1 MTLPAIDPT
10 DRSRD
15 SAFLQALGLEVD
27 SVEDTR
33 VEAHIEL
40 GEGHLTP
47 WGVVHGGVYATIA
60 ESIASA
66 GASQA
71 VRDLNQY
78 SVGLH
83 NGTDFLRASTGGR
96 LTLTGEA
103 IQQGR
108 TQQLWLVTMVRED
121 GKDIARAQVRLQNV
135 PFTTS

>member
-1 MTLPAIDPT
+1 MTLFDIDPT
-10 DRSRD
+10 DHSRD
-15 SAFLQALGLEVD
+15 SAFLLALGLEFD

-40 GEGHLTP
+40 GEDHLTP
-47 WGVVHGGVYATIA
+47 WGVVHGGVYASIAETIA
-60 ESIASA
+60 SV

-71 VRDLNQY
+71 VRDRNQY
-78 SVGLH
+78 AAGLH
-83 NGTDFLRASTGGR
+83 NGTDFLRASSGGR
-96 LTLTGEA
+96 LTVTGEA

-135 PFTTS
+135 PFATS